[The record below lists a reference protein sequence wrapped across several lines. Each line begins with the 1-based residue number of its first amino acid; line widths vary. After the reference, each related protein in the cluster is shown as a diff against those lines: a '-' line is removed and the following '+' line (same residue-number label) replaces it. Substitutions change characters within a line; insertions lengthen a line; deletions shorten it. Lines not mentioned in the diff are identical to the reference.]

1 MENTMV
7 QSAQNC
13 PDHPGI
19 GITGVPITEEPP
31 YFLLTQY
38 QSLLH
43 QAHWR
48 LQL

>member
-1 MENTMV
+1 MENTMM

-13 PDHPGI
+13 PDSPGI

-38 QSLLH
+38 QSRLH